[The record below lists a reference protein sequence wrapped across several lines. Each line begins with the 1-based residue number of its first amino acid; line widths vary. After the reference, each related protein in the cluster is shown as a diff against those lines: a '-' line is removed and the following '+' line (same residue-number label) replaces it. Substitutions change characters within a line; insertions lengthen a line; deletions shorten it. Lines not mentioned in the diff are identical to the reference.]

1 MRAVFAALL
10 AIVATTCLAA
20 VPAAAATYE
29 LGSPAIAQVTL
40 PDAWSPTVTERGV
53 EATSADDEIYVA
65 VRPAAIENAEDAV
78 KQTLAYLVGQG
89 VKIDVST
96 QRQQAAQINGMDAV
110 SLAYSGK
117 DEDDENIE
125 ISVSVFIISPSA
137 AVILTYWGSKEGEQ
151 TYASELRGIL
161 QSLVRK

>member
-1 MRAVFAALL
+1 MRQILPALL
-10 AIVATTCLAA
+10 ALVASACLSL

-40 PDAWSPTVTERGV
+40 PDGWSPTVTERGV

-125 ISVSVFIISPSA
+125 ISVSVFIINPSA
-137 AVILTYWGSKEGEQ
+137 AVILTYWGSKDGER
-151 TYASELRGIL
+151 TYAAELQAIL
-161 QSLVRK
+161 QSLTRK

>member
-10 AIVATTCLAA
+10 AAVAALGLAA
-20 VPAAAATYE
+20 LPAAAATYE

-65 VRPAAIENAEDAV
+65 VRPAAIANTEDAV

-89 VKIDVST
+89 VRIDVST
-96 QRQQAAQINGMDAV
+96 QRQNAGQINGMDAV

-125 ISVSVFIISPSA
+125 ISVSVFIVSPSA
-137 AVILTYWGSKEGEQ
+137 AVVLTYWGSKEGEQ
-151 TYASELRGIL
+151 TYAAELRGIL
-161 QSLVRK
+161 QSLQKK